1 MKFFR
6 KLAIKEALPKVAK
19 GIMKVADNA
28 LLGGV
33 VGNVTENTE
42 SSPKGSIDYSK
53 LIRTILASTI
63 PVILLIALF
72 AGWIDLE
79 QLKELLKLF

>member
-42 SSPKGSIDYSK
+42 ANPKGSVDYSK
-53 LIRTILASTI
+53 LIRTIVASTI
-63 PVILLIALF
+63 PVILLIALLK
-72 AGWIDLE
+72 GWISVE

>member
-19 GIMKVADNA
+19 GIMKVADTA
-28 LLGGV
+28 LLGGAV
-33 VGNVTENTE
+33 ENLTENTKE
-42 SSPKGSIDYSK
+42 NPTGQIDYSK
-53 LIRTILASTI
+53 LIRTVLASTI

>member
-6 KLAIKEALPKVAK
+6 KLAIKEALPKVVK
-19 GIMKVADNA
+19 GIIKVADTT
-28 LLGGV
+28 LLGGAV
-33 VGNVTENTE
+33 ENITENTKE
-42 SSPKGSIDYSK
+42 SPTGQMDYSK
-53 LIRTILASTI
+53 LIRTLLASTI

-72 AGWIDLE
+72 AGWIDIE